1 MKKIMGFVVFAT
13 MMFSMCVNAQTVTNI
28 KSVKTVPMANQTQ
41 TFYVLTDSAEL
52 QVSPLVYKIV
62 ESAVEDFCVVEVG
75 DVKTVFA
82 KADFANPTQYVFEV
96 AKEPE
101 LVNDMS
107 MVTMTNGYTFA
118 DPDIAWL
125 AVLKGQHVQVSR
137 YVGLT
142 REITVFETVS
152 RSTALTDIDAAVASA
167 PAKSKIPQL
176 IEGIKAKAKAK
187 KAEVLAMNSVNDAES
202 ASNPTGQMVIT
213 FGRK

>member
-13 MMFSMCVNAQTVTNI
+13 MMCSMCVAQTVTNI

-62 ESAVEDFCVVEVG
+62 ESEPADFCVVEVG

-118 DPDIAWL
+118 DHDIAWL

-152 RSTALTDIDAAVASA
+152 RATPLTDIDAAVASA

-202 ASNPTGQMVIT
+202 ASTPTGQRVIT